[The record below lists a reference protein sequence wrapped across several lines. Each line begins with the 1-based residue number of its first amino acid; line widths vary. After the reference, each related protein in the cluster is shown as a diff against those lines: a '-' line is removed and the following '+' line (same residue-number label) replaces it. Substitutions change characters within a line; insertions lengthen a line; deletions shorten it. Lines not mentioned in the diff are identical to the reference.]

1 MSATAFKPSTWT
13 LRSQVLVSMLAL
25 FTVVMLVT
33 GALTVGFTKR
43 HLDGQLRDELAGA
56 QSNSIGPGPGRTQD
70 LGPATDITP
79 NDNRGRRGPGPRN
92 SSAVL
97 RLVVSGDAVVLD
109 NSGTPMATITAF
121 GETQEALTAN
131 QIKTLMT
138 AAPSL
143 DKDEERVFLG
153 DDTGTYLLT
162 ATTSNGIT
170 TITGVPTANVDRTLR
185 SLLNIVGAGLL
196 LGMVVVGF
204 GGNWLIRRNLAPLA
218 RVADTAK
225 QVSALKLDEGDV
237 VLPARVAAIDATPHT
252 EVGQV
257 GHALN
262 TMLDNVE
269 GALQTRQQSETR
281 VRQFVADASH
291 ELRTPLASIRGYAE
305 LSRREREPIP
315 ATVTHA
321 ISRVESEALRMQGL
335 VEDLLLL
342 ARLDSG
348 RPLEREPVD
357 LTLLAMDCVSDAH
370 AAAPT
375 HKWLLDLPDEPIEV
389 PGDRSRLHQ
398 VLANLLANARIHTP
412 EGSTVITRIRL
423 EGAAGQSVERGQ
435 GGPGGLVRLT
445 VEDNGPG
452 IPEDL
457 QPKVFE
463 RFTRGDDS
471 RQRASGTS
479 GLGLSIVSAVAT
491 AHQGRVELVSCPDG
505 TAFSVLLP
513 TTL

>member
-1 MSATAFKPSTWT
+1 MSANAFRPGTWT

-25 FTVVMLVT
+25 FAVVMLVT

-56 QSNSIGPGPGRTQD
+56 QSIT
-70 LGPATDITP
+70 LGPDQGRSRSLDLTP
-79 NDNRGRRGPGPRN
+79 EDDHGRRGPTPRN

-97 RLVVSGDAVVLD
+97 RLVTAGDAVVLD
-109 NSGTPMATITAF
+109 TSGNPLATITSF
-121 GETQEALTAN
+121 GATQDQLSTA

-138 AAPSL
+138 AASEL
-143 DKDEERVFLG
+143 NGTQERINLG
-153 DDTGTYLLT
+153 EGSGTYLLT
-162 ATTSNGIT
+162 ANTTSVGIT
-170 TITGVPTANVDRTLR
+170 TITGVPTANVDRTLS
-185 SLLNIVGAGLL
+185 SLLEIVGAGLV

-225 QVSALKLDEGDV
+225 RVSALKLDEGDV
-237 VLPARVAAIDATPHT
+237 VLPARVTTADASPHT

-269 GALQTRQQSETR
+269 GALQTRQQSEMR

-305 LSRREREPIP
+305 LSRREKEPIP

-321 ISRVESEALRMQGL
+321 IGRVESEALRMQGL

-348 RPLEREPVD
+348 RPLESAPVD

-370 AAAPT
+370 AAAPAHT
-375 HKWLLDLPDEPIEV
+375 WLLDLPDEPIEA

-412 EGSTVITRIRL
+412 EGSTVTTRIRQ
-423 EGAAGQSVERGQ
+423 EGD
-435 GGPGGLVRLT
+435 LVRLT

-457 QPKVFE
+457 QPRVFE

-471 RQRASGTS
+471 RNRASGTS
-479 GLGLSIVSAVAT
+479 GLGLSIVAAVAT
-491 AHQGRVELVSCPDG
+491 AHRGRVELTSTPDG

-513 TTL
+513 ALT